1 MSPRPS
7 EELRRQ
13 VIRRAGGR
21 CEYCLIHQ
29 EDAVARHQIDHV
41 IAEKHGGPT
50 ALENLALSCVL
61 CLRKGSDLSSIYPD
75 TGEVTELFNPRTQAW
90 LDHFRIEGVRL
101 VGASPEGRAT
111 VQLLQLNSHQRLAER
126 RELNRAGRFS
136 AGDRLKRAI
145 E

>member
-1 MSPRPS
+1 MNPRPNDD
-7 EELRRQ
+7 LRRQ

-41 IAEKHGGPT
+41 IADKHGGPT
-50 ALENLALSCVL
+50 TLENLALSCVL
-61 CLRKGSDLSSIYPD
+61 CNLRKGSDLSSIDPD
-75 TGEVTELFNPRTQAW
+75 TGEVTRIFNPRTQDW
-90 LDHFRIEGVRL
+90 SDHFRIEGVRI

-126 RELNRAGRFS
+126 RELKRAGRFPP
-136 AGDRLKRAI
+136 GD
-145 E
+145 